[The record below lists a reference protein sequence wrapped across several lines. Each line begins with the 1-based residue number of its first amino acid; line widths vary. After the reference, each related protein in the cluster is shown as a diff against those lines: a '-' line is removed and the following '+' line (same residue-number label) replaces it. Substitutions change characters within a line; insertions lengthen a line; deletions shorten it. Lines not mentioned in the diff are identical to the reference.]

1 MKVRRLN
8 MKHQNM
14 TTTTTAKSMLGPDE
28 DGMVR
33 AVILRSARE
42 AKKREGRWRKKRK
55 YKYGEGRRGE
65 NLRFLRAV

>member
-42 AKKREGRWRKKRK
+42 AKKGGEVEGKKENINMGK
-55 YKYGEGRRGE
+55 DGGEKT
-65 NLRFLRAV
+65 

>member
-42 AKKREGRWRKKRK
+42 AKKGGRWKKK
-55 YKYGEGRRGE
+55 ENINMGKDGGEKT
-65 NLRFLRAV
+65 

>member
-1 MKVRRLN
+1 

-42 AKKREGRWRKKRK
+42 AKKGGEVEEKKK
-55 YKYGEGRRGE
+55 I
-65 NLRFLRAV
+65 